1 MNGLLLIADA
11 CEDIL
16 PIVRVVRKG
25 IMPLIQI
32 GIPIV
37 LIVLGTVDLGKAVI
51 ASDDKEIKAA
61 QGRLIK
67 RVLYAAVIFF
77 MVTIVGLVFNIV
89 ATSGTNDGV
98 GDDWRSCWQQA
109 GK

>member
-77 MVTIVGLVFNIV
+77 MVTIVGLVFNIL
-89 ATSGTNDGV
+89 ATSVTNDCV